1 MDLAKMRTRGGGGQK
16 SPENY
21 ADVLYVWP
29 PIANCHTVP
38 FWVTRAKARGSMDGT
53 SEVRAK
59 QEDNGW
65 VHLWKKF
72 LYIMLKFQKHL
83 EMGGDGVKRENQVS
97 RWLERLD

>member
-1 MDLAKMRTRGGGGQK
+1 MYGPL
-16 SPENY
+16 
-21 ADVLYVWP
+21 
-29 PIANCHTVP
+29 ANCHTVP

-72 LYIMLKFQKHL
+72 LYVMLKFQKHL